1 MIYSLV
7 YISDAT
13 KGLTEQDLQEILT
26 ASRKNNPANNITGM
40 LLYKDGEFMQVL
52 EGPEENVIALYDL
65 ISDDPRHKD
74 CTILSRK
81 ETPQR
86 LFQDWT
92 MGFKN
97 IQNGDLLSQE
107 GVSSFFDINYD
118 KDDFLQSATAYNL
131 LIRFY
136 AE

>member
-13 KGLTEQDLQEILT
+13 QDLNDNDLQEILK
-26 ASRKNNPANNITGM
+26 ASRKNNPANDITGM

-52 EGPEENVIALYDL
+52 EGSEERVLALYDL
-65 ISDDPRHKD
+65 IAQDPRHKD

-81 ETPQR
+81 EMPER
-86 LFQDWT
+86 LFKDWT

-97 IQNGDLLSQE
+97 IQNSDLLDQE

>member
-7 YISDAT
+7 YISDA
-13 KGLTEQDLQEILT
+13 KQGLTEQDLQEILS
-26 ASRKNNPANNITGM
+26 ASRRNNPDNNITGM

-52 EGPEENVIALYDL
+52 EGPEKNVTELYNKIAK
-65 ISDDPRHKD
+65 DPRHEE
-74 CTILSRK
+74 CVILSRK
-81 ETPQR
+81 ELPSR

-97 IQNGDLLSQE
+97 INNEDLLSQE
-107 GVSSFFDINYD
+107 GVSSFFDIDYD